1 MYIYKTLKNGIRVF
15 AENVDYAESVSLG
28 VWVGNGSRHERSE
41 ENGMSHFIEHMV
53 FKGTTTK
60 SAKDIAL
67 AMDSVG
73 GHLNAFTTREC
84 TCFYAKTLCEHTK
97 VSMDILSDMVFS
109 PRLAMEDMELERRVV
124 LEEIAMYEDSPE
136 DVVYDM
142 FSEAVWG
149 KTPMGRTILGT
160 PETLGNI
167 TPDSMRKY
175 MKEHYTSKSIIIAV
189 VGKLS
194 DDFFDELEE
203 YFGTRKLSD
212 NIVTYEPAVYTPNNV
227 CENRDFEQ
235 VQLVVGFNGIDVFDD
250 RVYSLLVFNN
260 VFGSGMSSRLFQ
272 NIREKYGLVY
282 SIGAGHSAY
291 MDTGTFDVLASTTP
305 ENLENVAELIEKEIR
320 AVKEQPITE
329 DELKRAKIQL
339 KGNYILSG
347 EGISSRMQAMGRAA
361 LLNRPLRTREE
372 IIDKINSVNSQSI
385 ADIIDTVLDYKTLS
399 IAAVGPIDDIS
410 GLFPEIS
417 ENTVE

>member
-1 MYIYKTLKNGIRVF
+1 MYIYKTLQNGIRVF
-15 AENVDYAESVSLG
+15 AENVEYAESVSLG
-28 VWVGNGSRHERSE
+28 VWVGNGSRHERAE

-60 SAKDIAL
+60 SAREIAL

-84 TCFYAKTLCEHTK
+84 TCFYAKTLCEHTD
-97 VSMDILSDMVFS
+97 VSMDILSERVFS
-109 PRLAMEDMELERRVV
+109 PKLALEDRELERRVV

-149 KTPMGRTILGT
+149 KTPMGKTILGT
-160 PETLGNI
+160 PETLESI
-167 TPDSMRKY
+167 TPDSMRTY
-175 MKEHYTSKSIIIAV
+175 MKDHYTSKSIVLAV

-194 DDFFDELEE
+194 ENFFDELEK
-203 YFGTRKLSD
+203 YFGTRKIKD
-212 NIVTYEPAVYTPNNV
+212 DIVTFKPAVYTPNNV

-235 VQLVVGFNGIDVFDD
+235 VQLVAGFDGIDVFDD

-291 MDTGTFDVLASTTP
+291 MDTGTFDILAATTP
-305 ENLENVAELIEKEIR
+305 ENLADVAGLIEEEIQS
-320 AVKEQPITE
+320 VKANSITD
-329 DELKRAKIQL
+329 DELERAKIQL

-347 EGISSRMQAMGRAA
+347 EGMSSRMQAMGRAA
-361 LLNRPLRTREE
+361 LLDRPLRTREE
-372 IIDKINSVNSQSI
+372 IISKINSVSSESV
-385 ADIIDTVLDYKTLS
+385 AEIIDTVLDYKTLS
-399 IAAVGPIDDIS
+399 IAAVGPIDNIS
-410 GLFPEIS
+410 GLFSKIAQK
-417 ENTVE
+417 